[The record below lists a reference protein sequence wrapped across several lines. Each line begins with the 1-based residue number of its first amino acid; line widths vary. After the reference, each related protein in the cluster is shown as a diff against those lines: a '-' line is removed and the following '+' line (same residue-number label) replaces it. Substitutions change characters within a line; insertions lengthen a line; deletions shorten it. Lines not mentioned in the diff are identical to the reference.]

1 MKRLFEKG
9 CALLLAAVLL
19 VGCVAPREPLTEA
32 QKIDRLARV
41 LSITTSSAVTI
52 AAEDRKQSTRD
63 AIVEARRIISGLAT
77 SGEISI
83 EEFIARLTPL
93 YNDAKPEVRV
103 ALNSALSL
111 LQVYYSD
118 YVVNLPAGNANAV
131 KFLNAVVAGID
142 QGLKLAPPVNP

>member
-1 MKRLFEKG
+1 MKSFFKKIGG
-9 CALLLAAVLL
+9 CVLAAVLL

-52 AAEDRKQSTRD
+52 AAEDRKQETRD
-63 AIVEARRIISGLAT
+63 AILEARRIVASLAASGD
-77 SGEISI
+77 ISI
-83 EEFIARLTPL
+83 EEFVARLTPL
-93 YNDAKPEVRV
+93 WNDAKPEVRL

-118 YVVNLPAGNANAV
+118 YVVHLPTGNENAV